1 VKYAFVVAAAWF
13 LAILD
18 VSAMPYIH
26 PLGVSPDLVL
36 VFAVSWAVVRGHDEA
51 LIVVPL
57 CGLIQDLTTSD
68 PIGTSIIALAPAVP
82 IAVAVR
88 LRAIESDFLPTVIAV
103 MGTTACYG
111 VISMTVLGLTG
122 QEIGLFHSLFRV
134 ILPGIVVNAI
144 FTPVVYLPTHWLSPR
159 PAAWLQGSARLPSSL

>member
-1 VKYAFVVAAAWF
+1 MRYVLVAVVAWL
-13 LAILD
+13 LAVLD

-36 VFAVSWAVVRGHDEA
+36 VFAVSWAVIRGHDEA

-68 PIGTSIIALAPAVP
+68 PVGTSILALAPAVP

-111 VISMTVLGLTG
+111 VISMTILGLTG
-122 QEIGLFHSLFRV
+122 QEIGVFHALFRV
-134 ILPGIVVNAI
+134 VLPAIVVNAL